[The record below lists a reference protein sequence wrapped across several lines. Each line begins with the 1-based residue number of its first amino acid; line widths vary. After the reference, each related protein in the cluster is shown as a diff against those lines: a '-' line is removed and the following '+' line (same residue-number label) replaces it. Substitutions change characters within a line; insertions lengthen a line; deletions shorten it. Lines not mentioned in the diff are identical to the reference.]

1 LKIILR
7 RLEWL
12 GATVTDPR
20 YFRLRCTF
28 TKLGRL
34 AMLSH
39 LEVAHTL
46 ERTVR
51 RSGLPF
57 AVSEGFSPHMRI
69 AFGSA
74 LPVGIGGT
82 CEIFDLLLKEYV
94 SPARALAA
102 LQEKCV
108 PDMMVTSATY
118 IDHAAKAASVVYPIS
133 TYQAKL
139 SDSAVTFSVPDEL
152 RVVRKEKEK
161 ILIVNDF
168 LVEDPSLDG
177 NVFTFVLEAKK
188 EGSMRPD
195 LFARACFD
203 GQDVCIDLITRV
215 AQRDKL

>member
-1 LKIILR
+1 M
-7 RLEWL
+7 
-12 GATVTDPR
+12 TDPR

-51 RSGLPF
+51 RSGLFF

-74 LPVGIGGT
+74 LPVGIGGN

-102 LQEKCV
+102 LQEKSV
-108 PDMMVTSATY
+108 PDMMVTSAKY

-133 TYQAKL
+133 TYEAKL
-139 SDSAVTFSVPDEL
+139 SSGAATFSVPNEL
-152 RVVRKEKEK
+152 KVVRKEKEK
-161 ILIVNDF
+161 VLVVKDF
-168 LVEDPSLDG
+168 LVEEPVLNEDI
-177 NVFTFVLEAKK
+177 FTFVLEAKK

-203 GQDVCIDLITRV
+203 GQDVCVQSITRV
-215 AQRDKL
+215 AQQEKL